1 MLSSIA
7 VPTGVLIGNVCAYL
21 IKPEGF
27 AVADLFLMAFGAS
40 VFGILTV
47 LFSVRK
53 PAKMA
58 GSVSPVEAV
67 RYVGE
72 DESGEEKDRPHRRLT
87 ARTLAGS
94 SRNRWGAL

>member
-1 MLSSIA
+1 MLSGIA

-40 VFGILTV
+40 MFGILTV

-58 GSVSPVEAV
+58 GSVSPLTNKVLYITKHCKANSVLAV
-67 RYVGE
+67 FDFFIHFNYNPVYQ
-72 DESGEEKDRPHRRLT
+72 SV
-87 ARTLAGS
+87 
-94 SRNRWGAL
+94 